1 MAPPASSII
10 TRVAYGISQLP
21 RVAWYLGHGL
31 ALRRLAEAA
40 RRSNGAKARR
50 RVRTSAPVPNRSRLY
65 VTRLFLQGLANVEA
79 AFIPFPPIMTD
90 RCSRSLI
97 DPRLFFEDLP
107 EIHRRRERQ
116 RHNEVFNKDT
126 RDTRPPFRE
135 PTISPL
141 ATALAAE
148 SASKLPRLI
157 AREYCGGRSP
167 AVLVFE
173 INVTQRPSIAV
184 PHDKTCNHFF
194 DGPRG
199 GICYG
204 RSSQQLRRAD
214 GSRVLPAREVMRLFM
229 DIPELGANRSSSAKA
244 RRRWLRVSRFF
255 GMGPS
260 TASIPRCRLGP
271 HGLSAAWAKRR
282 PWHRAAMSRHPHL
295 FAQSK
300 RTWPPG
306 GTSALGWP
314 RPSPTLR

>member
-31 ALRRLAEAA
+31 ALRRLSEAA

-126 RDTRPPFRE
+126 RDTRPPFRGANDQ
-135 PTISPL
+135 PARHSSGSFARAP
-141 ATALAAE
+141 
-148 SASKLPRLI
+148 AS
-157 AREYCGGRSP
+157 C
-167 AVLVFE
+167 
-173 INVTQRPSIAV
+173 
-184 PHDKTCNHFF
+184 
-194 DGPRG
+194 
-199 GICYG
+199 
-204 RSSQQLRRAD
+204 RAS
-214 GSRVLPAREVMRLFM
+214 SRVNTVVA
-229 DIPELGANRSSSAKA
+229 D
-244 RRRWLRVSRFF
+244 RRRCSSL
-255 GMGPS
+255 
-260 TASIPRCRLGP
+260 
-271 HGLSAAWAKRR
+271 K
-282 PWHRAAMSRHPHL
+282 
-295 FAQSK
+295 
-300 RTWPPG
+300 
-306 GTSALGWP
+306 
-314 RPSPTLR
+314 